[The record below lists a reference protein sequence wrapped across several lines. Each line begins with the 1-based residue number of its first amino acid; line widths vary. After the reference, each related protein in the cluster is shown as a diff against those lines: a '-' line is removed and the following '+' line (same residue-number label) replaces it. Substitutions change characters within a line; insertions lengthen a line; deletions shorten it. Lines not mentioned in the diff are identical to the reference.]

1 MRIVVLGS
9 GGREHALFLKLKES
23 DQTEKIY
30 FAPGNGGIDNEEK
43 FDVDVMDF
51 ASLEK
56 NLRDRDI
63 GLLVVGPEGPLA
75 GGIKNHFA
83 KEMPELLV
91 FGPDAN
97 GAQLEASKTFS
108 YTFMEEQSIPQAKSR
123 VAENLESALAIL
135 NEHPLPVVIK
145 ADGLA
150 AGKGVS
156 IHTDK
161 TEAKEKLAEIFN
173 ENIFG
178 DAGSSVLFQ
187 EFMEGKEAS
196 LFAICNGES
205 AIYLPTACDYK
216 RAFDGQE
223 GPNTG
228 GMGSFSPGN
237 ILTEKMIAYVDTHIV
252 QKVVNKFSYTG
263 ILYVGL
269 MIHNTESKENSENK
283 TPLSVVEFNCRL
295 GDPET
300 QSVMPMLETDLLPY
314 ILWAC
319 GKEKDVF
326 RIKENAEESKE
337 ENSYYTIPQKPGY
350 TINVV
355 LSAKGYPLA
364 YEKNINLGLPEEMPE
379 GLHIVHAGTK
389 RNAEDLL
396 SSGGRIMNI
405 VGYDKD
411 PGVARKKV
419 YDFIET
425 LKNTIDFSKIHYR
438 TDIGL

>member
-23 DQTEKIY
+23 EQTEKIY
-30 FAPGNGGIDNEEK
+30 FAPGNGGIDEGSS
-43 FDVDVMDF
+43 FDVDIMNFD
-51 ASLEK
+51 SLQEK
-56 NLRDRDI
+56 LRERNI
-63 GLLVVGPEGPLA
+63 NLLVVGPEGPLA
-75 GGIKNHFA
+75 GGIKDYFKKA
-83 KEMPELLV
+83 MPELLV
-91 FGPDAN
+91 FGPN
-97 GAQLEASKTFS
+97 KESAQLEASKTFS
-108 YTFMEEQSIPQAKSR
+108 YDFMEAENIPQAKSR
-123 VAENLESALAIL
+123 VAKNLESALAIL

-161 TEAKEKLAEIFN
+161 EEAVEKLSEIFN
-173 ENIFG
+173 QNIFG
-178 DAGSSVLFQ
+178 EAGSSVLFQ

-216 RAFDGQE
+216 RAYDGQE

-237 ILTEKMIAYVDTHIV
+237 ILSEEMIAFVDEHIV
-252 QKVVNKFSYTG
+252 QKVLNKFSYTG

-269 MIHNTESKENSENK
+269 MIHGEGQSKTVD

-300 QSVMPMLETDLLPY
+300 QSVLPMLETDLLPY
-314 ILWAC
+314 ILWAS
-319 GKEKDVF
+319 GAKEENVF
-326 RIKENAEESKE
+326 RIKENG
-337 ENSYYTIPQKPGY
+337 YYTIPQKPGY

-355 LSAKGYPLA
+355 LSAKGYPGK
-364 YEKNINLGLPEEMPE
+364 YPKEIKLGIPTEIPED
-379 GLHIVHAGTK
+379 LHIVHAGTK
-389 RNAEDLL
+389 KNGEQLL

-405 VGYDKD
+405 VGYDKE
-411 PGVARKKV
+411 PEVARKRV

-425 LKNTIDFSKIHYR
+425 MKNTIDFSMIHYR